1 MAYEDDLELGRLR
14 QEAEKRKR
22 ELEELQRQELQRIR
36 ELEQGKADRSG
47 YDPELDSAFAVS
59 GNEQKRQPSG
69 QQFTQQQYTQPQYV
83 QQSAPQNSGMYR
95 GEQPNPN
102 MQQENVQK
110 EQRSEKMKN
119 EQQKKRNP
127 ETKKKTTTQPRKRT
141 FDPDQAVSDEEFI
154 SSYEDDDYDDEREYE
169 ERKSKKSRE
178 ESESPKRRKDD
189 HDDKKSKKKKK
200 KSPAAKF
207 FRRLIAILLI
217 LFLIFALAIGNITRR
232 FKNLDSEVSKR
243 PSAMKKGIVNVLL
256 IGEDAR
262 DGESGQRTD
271 SMILMSINTKKN
283 CVSMTSFMRDMY
295 VEIPGYGGDRINAAY
310 AYGGIDLLNQT
321 IEENFDITIDGNAKV
336 DFDGFLEAMTAV
348 GNLDMELT
356 AEEAEYMNEN
366 PGFGSNND
374 ASDEVWDLHEGMNTL
389 TPSQLLAYSRIRYI
403 GNSDWDRTERQRK
416 VIAASV
422 SRVKHGHFISGYN
435 MATKAAP
442 SITTDIGTWGMMRV
456 AFGIITGGEMKS
468 HLIPAEDTYYGDYID
483 GMDVLVPDLDANRE
497 CLQRYMNGEE

>member
-14 QEAEKRKR
+14 QEAERRKR

-36 ELEQGKADRSG
+36 ELEQGKADRNG

-59 GNEQKRQPSG
+59 GNEQRPNTRQS
-69 QQFTQQQYTQPQYV
+69 V
-83 QQSAPQNSGMYR
+83 QQNPDMRYDD
-95 GEQPNPN
+95 EQLEKRK
-102 MQQENVQK
+102 QQ
-110 EQRSEKMKN
+110 MKN
-119 EQQKKRNP
+119 REERNRQERIKQEKKNS
-127 ETKKKTTTQPRKRT
+127 KASQPRKRT

-154 SSYEDDDYDDEREYE
+154 SSYEDDDYDSDYDDDREYE
-169 ERKSKKSRE
+169 ERRRRKSRE
-178 ESESPKRRKDD
+178 ESESLKNRKDGR
-189 HDDKKSKKKKK
+189 DDKKSKKKKK

-207 FRRLIAILLI
+207 FRRLVAILLI
-217 LFLIFALAIGNITRR
+217 LLLVFALAIGNITRR

-243 PSAMKKGIVNVLL
+243 PTAMKKGIVNVLL

-262 DGESGQRTD
+262 DGQSGQRTD
-271 SMILMSINTKKN
+271 SMILMSINTTKN
-283 CVSMTSFMRDMY
+283 CVSMTSLMRDMY
-295 VEIPGYGGDRINAAY
+295 VDIPGYGGDRINAAY
-310 AYGGIDLLNQT
+310 AYGGIDLLDQT
-321 IEENFDITIDGNAKV
+321 IEENFGITIDGNAKV

-348 GNLDMELT
+348 GDLDMDLT
-356 AEEAEYMNEN
+356 AEEAQYMNEN

-374 ASDEVWDLHEGMNTL
+374 ASDEVWDLHEGKNRL

-422 SRVKHGHFISGYN
+422 SRVKHGHFISGYK

-442 SITTDIGTWGMMRV
+442 SIATDIGTWGMMRV

-468 HLIPAEDTYYGDYID
+468 HIIPVEDTYYGDYID
-483 GMDVLVPDLDANRE
+483 GMDVLVPDLEQNRDY
-497 CLQRYMNGEE
+497 LQKYMNGEE